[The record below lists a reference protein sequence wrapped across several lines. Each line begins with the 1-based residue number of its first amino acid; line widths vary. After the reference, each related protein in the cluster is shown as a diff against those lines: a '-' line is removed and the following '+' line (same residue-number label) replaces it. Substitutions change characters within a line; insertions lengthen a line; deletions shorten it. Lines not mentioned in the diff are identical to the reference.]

1 MNRFRPRRKE
11 MAQQA
16 TGAVLLCA
24 VAIFGGL
31 YLTRDAELNQP
42 APGFSLPETY
52 GGSVGFESY
61 RGHPVLL
68 VFWTTSCGICRRELP
83 AVSHVAPEFRSKG
96 IGVVAIHLGGADD
109 VRDFMRS
116 NHIALT
122 SLVDAEGVVGQAYRV
137 SGVPKMVL
145 IRADGKIK
153 RTKAGMADES
163 ELREWIEA
171 AGAS

>member
-1 MNRFRPRRKE
+1 
-11 MAQQA
+11 MARQS

-24 VAIFGGL
+24 AAIFGGL
-31 YLTRDAELNQP
+31 YLTRDADLNRQ

-61 RGHPVLL
+61 RGRPLLL

-96 IGVVAIHLGGADD
+96 IGVVAIHLGGADEVD
-109 VRDFMRS
+109 DFMRS
-116 NHIALT
+116 NHVALT
-122 SLVDAEGVVGQAYRV
+122 SLVDAEGIVGQAYHV

-145 IRADGKIK
+145 IGADGKIK
-153 RTKAGMADES
+153 RAKAGMADES
-163 ELREWIEA
+163 ELREWMEA

>member
-1 MNRFRPRRKE
+1 

-16 TGAVLLCA
+16 MGVVLVCA
-24 VAIFGGL
+24 AAILGGV
-31 YLTRDAELNQP
+31 YLTRDTELNQP
-42 APGFSLPETY
+42 APGFSLPETS

-61 RGHPVLL
+61 RGRPLLL
-68 VFWTTSCGICRRELP
+68 VFWATSCGICRSELP

-96 IGVVAIHLGGADD
+96 IGVVAIHLGGADEA
-109 VRDFMRS
+109 RDFMRS

-122 SLVDAEGVVGQAYRV
+122 SLVDTEGVVGQAYHV

-145 IRADGKIK
+145 IGADGKIK

-163 ELREWIEA
+163 ELREWMDA
-171 AGAS
+171 TGGF

>member
-1 MNRFRPRRKE
+1 

-24 VAIFGGL
+24 AAIIGGL
-31 YLTRDAELNQP
+31 YLTGDAELNQP
-42 APGFSLPETY
+42 APGFFLPETS
-52 GGSVGFESY
+52 GGRVGFESY
-61 RGHPVLL
+61 RGRPVLL
-68 VFWTTSCGICRRELP
+68 VFWATSCGICRRELP
-83 AVSHVAPEFRSKG
+83 AVSRVAPEFRSKG

-109 VRDFMRS
+109 VRDFMPS

-145 IRADGKIK
+145 IGADGKIK
-153 RTKAGMADES
+153 RTKAGMAEES

-171 AGAS
+171 AGGF

>member
-1 MNRFRPRRKE
+1 
-11 MAQQA
+11 MAQQS

-24 VAIFGGL
+24 AAIFGGL
-31 YLTRDAELNQP
+31 LLTRDSELNQLAP
-42 APGFSLPETY
+42 AFSLPETY

-61 RGHPVLL
+61 RGRPVLL

-109 VRDFMRS
+109 VRDFMGS

-122 SLVDAEGVVGQAYRV
+122 SLVDSEGVVGQAYHV

-145 IRADGKIK
+145 IGADGKIK
-153 RTKAGMADES
+153 RTKAGMVNGS

-171 AGAS
+171 VSAL

>member
-1 MNRFRPRRKE
+1 
-11 MAQQA
+11 MAQQS

-24 VAIFGGL
+24 AAIFGGL
-31 YLTRDAELNQP
+31 LLTRDSELNQP
-42 APGFSLPETY
+42 APAFSLPETY

-61 RGHPVLL
+61 RGRPVLL

-109 VRDFMRS
+109 VRDFMSS

-122 SLVDAEGVVGQAYRV
+122 SLVDAEGAVGQAYHV

-145 IRADGKIK
+145 IGADGKIK

-163 ELREWIEA
+163 ELREWMEA
-171 AGAS
+171 AGAF

>member
-1 MNRFRPRRKE
+1 

-24 VAIFGGL
+24 AAIIGGL
-31 YLTRDAELNQP
+31 YLTGDAELNQP
-42 APGFSLPETY
+42 APGFFLPETS
-52 GGSVGFESY
+52 GGRVGFESY
-61 RGHPVLL
+61 RGRPVLL
-68 VFWTTSCGICRRELP
+68 VFWATSCGICRRELP
-83 AVSHVAPEFRSKG
+83 AVSRVAPEFRSKG

-122 SLVDAEGVVGQAYRV
+122 SLVDAEGVVGQAYHV

-145 IRADGKIK
+145 IGADGKIK
-153 RTKAGMADES
+153 RTKAGMAEES
-163 ELREWIEA
+163 ELREWMEA
-171 AGAS
+171 AGAF

>member
-1 MNRFRPRRKE
+1 MIGFHPGRKD

-16 TGAVLLCA
+16 RGAVLLCA
-24 VAIFGGL
+24 AAIFGGL
-31 YLTRDAELNQP
+31 YLTRDADLNRP

-52 GGSVGFESY
+52 VGSVGFESY
-61 RGHPVLL
+61 RGRPVLL

-109 VRDFMRS
+109 VADFMGS

-122 SLVDAEGVVGQAYRV
+122 SLVDAEGVVGEAYAV
-137 SGVPKMVL
+137 SGGRHLVVG
-145 IRADGKIK
+145 I
-153 RTKAGMADES
+153 S
-163 ELREWIEA
+163 W
-171 AGAS
+171 

>member
-1 MNRFRPRRKE
+1 
-11 MAQQA
+11 MAQRS

-24 VAIFGGL
+24 TAVFFAGL
-31 YLTRDAELNQP
+31 FVTRDADLNQP
-42 APGFSLPETY
+42 APNFSLPEAF

-61 RGHPVLL
+61 RGRPVLL
-68 VFWTTSCGICRRELP
+68 VFWATSCGICRRELP
-83 AVSHVAPEFRSKG
+83 AVSRVAPEFRSKG
-96 IGVVAIHLGGADD
+96 IGVVAIHVGWADD
-109 VRDFMRS
+109 VRDFMQS

-122 SLVDAEGVVGQAYRV
+122 SLVDAEGAVGQAYHV

-145 IRADGKIK
+145 IGADGKIK

-163 ELREWIEA
+163 ELREWVEA

>member
-1 MNRFRPRRKE
+1 

-24 VAIFGGL
+24 AAIIGGL
-31 YLTRDAELNQP
+31 YLTRDADLNRP

-52 GGSVGFESY
+52 GGSVGLESY
-61 RGHPVLL
+61 RGRPVLL

-83 AVSHVAPEFRSKG
+83 AVSRVAPEFRSKG
-96 IGVVAIHLGGADD
+96 IGVVAIHLGGGDD
-109 VRDFMRS
+109 VRDFMSS

-122 SLVDAEGVVGQAYRV
+122 SLVDTEGAVGQAYHV

-145 IRADGKIK
+145 IGADGKIK
-153 RTKAGMADES
+153 RTKAGMANES
-163 ELREWIEA
+163 ELREWMDA